1 MRPFFSQSPHI
12 TEIKFVDGAL
22 DSDAVDVI
30 TEAVKERGD
39 YVKTIRSFSYSR
51 ATVSHSHIAAF
62 VKLAKACTH
71 MTSLTLSRLVGFD
84 LRSCQVIASFLASKN
99 CMLRDLYLYRN
110 RINDDGCRVIA
121 ESLRTN
127 RRLRRLGM
135 ESNDEITVQ
144 GFASFVPVVCDASSI
159 ESTLNSNHVLT
170 SVSCR
175 ANLVPAELIELLN
188 TNYNADER
196 TVAKLKVLRC
206 HFSDDFDLTAV
217 AGLDAKALPYLLAWF
232 DRLHNDDATSC
243 ADSKEEE
250 EQTCRSAFYRIVR
263 HNPELCGYP
272 SYERTMRLRAEDQV
286 AKAATRIE
294 KLQHEANELAE
305 AKSRIREL
313 ENEVNEAKS
322 RNEALECELEEVR
335 SNKRQKGATL
345 L

>member
-1 MRPFFSQSPHI
+1 
-12 TEIKFVDGAL
+12 
-22 DSDAVDVI
+22 
-30 TEAVKERGD
+30 
-39 YVKTIRSFSYSR
+39 
-51 ATVSHSHIAAF
+51 
-62 VKLAKACTH
+62 

-206 HFSDDFDLTAV
+206 HFKDDFDLTAV

-232 DRLHNDDATSC
+232 GGLHAIVTSC
-243 ADSKEEE
+243 ADPKDGP
-250 EQTCRSAFYRIVR
+250 TCRSAFYRIVR
-263 HNPELCGYP
+263 HSPELCGYP
-272 SYERTMRLRAEDQV
+272 SYERMMRFKAEDQV
-286 AKAATRIE
+286 AKLGYELDDEKSRNE
-294 KLQHEANELAE
+294 KLQHDANELVG

-313 ENEVNEAKS
+313 ENEANEAKS
-322 RNEALECELEEVR
+322 RIEALERELEEVG
-335 SNKRQKGATL
+335 SNKRQKKEVTL
-345 L
+345 FE